1 MGKLTGQTI
10 AASYDQLLIV
20 DDANGISSSLQAIES
35 ADTGGSASSLKI
47 STSKVEVIPAS
58 DSTSLFEVSQADGTA
73 VLSVDT
79 SNARVGIGT
88 TSIVNVSGVGSKLQV
103 STADYEGISLLQ
115 YANDG
120 KFPLMTIGKSRN
132 ATFGGNTIL
141 QDDDKVGGLL
151 FVANDGTDFQS
162 NIGRITA
169 EVDDSSPAENEIG
182 GRLVFSTSATDSGN
196 VSERMRIDSAGDV
209 TFTGDL
215 IMADGKGIDF
225 SADASPAAG
234 MTAEILDDY
243 EEGTWD
249 AVVSDGTNPMTMDG
263 SYDTG
268 YYTKVGNLV
277 TVSGYFVTTSLGS
290 ASGNIRITGLP
301 FTVANNAAAY
311 SGGAAGYGNGLDI
324 TAGHTVSIY
333 GQTNDTY
340 IHLQVW
346 DATTGSS
353 AMQASE
359 WTADGQIMIGFSYRA
374 A

>member
-1 MGKLTGQTI
+1 MATLKGQTI
-10 AASYDQLLIV
+10 AASYQDLLKR
-20 DDANGISSSLQAIES
+20 
-35 ADTGGSASSLKI
+35 ADTYSQTGTNIELMN
-47 STSKVEVIPAS
+47 
-58 DSTSLFEVSQADGTA
+58 DSGVVQPTGLYLESGATTDF
-73 VLSVDT
+73 
-79 SNARVGIGT
+79 VGIGVADPDATLEILDT
-88 TSIVNVSGVGSKLQV
+88 TTQLKLSYDATNYATFNIAADGLLTITTVDPDGAEADIILAPDGNV
-103 STADYEGISLLQ
+103 GIS
-115 YANDG
+115 
-120 KFPLMTIGKSRN
+120 
-132 ATFGGNTIL
+132 
-141 QDDDKVGGLL
+141 
-151 FVANDGTDFQS
+151 
-162 NIGRITA
+162 
-169 EVDDSSPAENEIG
+169 DSSPSYPLTIKGADGNAETLA
-182 GRLVFSTSATDSGN
+182 LVGDNNSTAFTFGVTGDNFYFKDKRADAT
-196 VSERMRIDSAGDV
+196 RIFVEYTGDV

-249 AVVSDGTNPMTMDG
+249 AVVTDGTNPMTMNG

-277 TVSGYFVTTSLGS
+277 TVSGYFITTSLGS
-290 ASGNIRITGLP
+290 ASGAIRITGLP

-346 DATTGSS
+346 DATTGSTS
-353 AMQASE
+353 MQASE